1 MPRSNDTYTLP
12 PGTWVYPTGG
22 DTLDVAG
29 WKTLIDD
36 IAAAISDSLSRSQGT
51 MAAQFK
57 AISGSAVAPGVS
69 FTSASGSGMYSHS
82 GNLRFAVGGAD
93 VVGMGADLLEVNIS
107 GVWRQPVYRDLA
119 TTITTTLTGGSGAA
133 LDGVWAG
140 DPEFTGN
147 PNFTG
152 HPTATTQVATSN
164 STRIATTAHVKAY
177 VTGEN
182 ISPTGTWTFTNNL
195 LAAKPPNADNSTRV
209 ATTSFVQSVV
219 NTAISG
225 VGMAGF
231 ATADSA
237 NVGNTGALTV
247 LTSYVNGA
255 EAYASGDLSVFTTP
269 TLVIAAAEAGAYMV
283 SLQGVIAGASGAVTL
298 GIRNTLSGTIVWQ
311 ETFSANATVRRSWM
325 QRAPG
330 VGLSIQIYGNASNAG
345 VVFNNIELGL
355 ARLG

>member
-93 VVGMGADLLEVNIS
+93 VVGMSANTLDVFIQGAWRNIA
-107 GVWRQPVYRDLA
+107 YRDFD
-119 TTITTTLTGGSGAA
+119 TTVTAVWTGGSGATLA
-133 LDGVWAG
+133 GSWAG

-152 HPTATTQVATSN
+152 HPTATTQLATSN

-177 VTGEN
+177 VTTSN

-195 LAAKPPNADNSTRV
+195 LAAKPNDSDNSTRV
-209 ATTSFVQSVV
+209 ATTSFVKSVV
-219 NTAISG
+219 AAAVYG
-225 VGMAGF
+225 VGSAGF

-237 NVGNTGALTV
+237 NVGNTGALTA

-255 EAYASGDLSVFTTP
+255 EAYASGDMSVFTTP
-269 TLVIAAAEAGAYMV
+269 TLVIAAVEAGAYMV

-298 GIRNTLSGTIVWQ
+298 GIRETMSGTIVWQ

-330 VGLSIQIYGNASNAG
+330 AVAIQIYGNASNAG
-345 VVFNNIELGL
+345 VVFNNIELGF